1 MYSCQ
6 SITVVLVAVLA
17 SSLGGLPP
25 AFRSS
30 CVSSALGFLGRW
42 DLAKHET
49 ERAIAALSQTNT
61 DTSAKGLASAEDLR
75 LESFWGGYFDPT
87 EKTLL
92 LQLIEINVAME
103 QFDEAIAIYLNEIV
117 PQLVHAL
124 GENSFEVGV
133 VFSFVAAIYRAKGD
147 YEMGLEYLARAQEL
161 YLANADASVLVVD
174 RAERTAL
181 MQKNQEDVE
190 EMNELLDIVQE
201 QEVYV
206 STYIDMAR
214 SWHFV
219 HGIRHDVIPE
229 NNNCPGENERIWD
242 RFYSPTFSFL
252 VLPSTGLLLAWLLLK
267 FVWIKPT
274 RIRCTAALVVGIPL
288 LFVILSYWGW
298 LLESYTGRLN
308 FVASLYKGIG
318 KDEKALEL
326 FDEARCSILA
336 RPYEEVL
343 LTQDVVLDTFMGPA
357 YVFMNRG
364 EVDAVD
370 NLVKDIHGLM
380 AADSGLLDPSF
391 KMFSFYLDI
400 AETYMGLGD
409 EAKAEHFY
417 SLVEKEGKAL
427 KRFISETA
435 EEEIQ
440 KLLEPKSTKG
450 ANESSKLATEAEREE
465 EESGP
470 EITVGHI

>member
-1 MYSCQ
+1 MCSCR

-25 AFRSS
+25 AFRSC

-49 ERAIAALSQTNT
+49 ERAITALPQRNT
-61 DTSAKGLASAEDLR
+61 EASAEDR
-75 LESFWGGYFDPT
+75 PLESSWRSYFDPPET
-87 EKTLL
+87 TLL
-92 LQLIEINVAME
+92 MQLVEIHVAME
-103 QFDEAIAIYLNEIV
+103 QFDEAIAVYLNEIV
-117 PQLVHAL
+117 PQLVDAL

-133 VFSFVAAIYRAKGD
+133 VYSFVATMYRAKGE

-161 YLANADASVLVVD
+161 YLANADVSVVVD

-181 MQKNQEDVE
+181 IQKNQEDVE
-190 EMNELLDIVQE
+190 EMNELLDIVRE
-201 QEVYV
+201 QEMYV

-219 HGIRHDVIPE
+219 HGIRHDLVPDD
-229 NNNCPGENERIWD
+229 NNCPDKNERIWD
-242 RFYSPTFSFL
+242 RYFSPTFSFL
-252 VLPSTGLLLAWLLLK
+252 VLPSTGLLLTWLLLK
-267 FVWIKPT
+267 FVWFKPT
-274 RIRCTAALVVGIPL
+274 RIRCTVASVVGIPL
-288 LFVILSYWGW
+288 LFVLLSYWGW
-298 LLESYTGRLN
+298 LQESYTGRLN
-308 FVASLYKGIG
+308 FVASLYKDIG

-326 FDEARCSILA
+326 FDEARCSILS

-357 YVFMNRG
+357 YVYMNRR
-364 EVDAVD
+364 ELDVVD
-370 NLVKDIHGLM
+370 NLVKDIDGLM
-380 AADSGLLDPSF
+380 AADSGLLGPSF

-400 AETYMGLGD
+400 AETYKGLGE

-417 SLVEKEGKAL
+417 ALVEKEGKAL

-450 ANESSKLATEAEREE
+450 ANESSKVAIEAEREE